1 MNLLILKINKYM
13 KTLNQY
19 IKESLLCKAIYNE
32 SILDD
37 EEDLI
42 NNSSIEIIEK
52 FIKDNYNV
60 TGKLD
65 IKESNNIYVV
75 NCDSYVRIKNDKTT
89 QLTNDFFE
97 WGVVKGNFNC
107 SYCKSLKSLKGAP
120 KEVGKV
126 FDCFGCDSLKD
137 LTGAPKEV
145 GGNFECIN
153 CKSLKSLQGAPK
165 KVGRDFSCSSC
176 KSLKSLKGAPEK
188 VGGCFYCYGCGA
200 QFTEDDVKKV
210 SKVKGKIIV

>member
-1 MNLLILKINKYM
+1 M

-65 IKESNNIYVV
+65 IKESNNIY
-75 NCDSYVRIKNDKTT
+75 I
-89 QLTNDFFE
+89 
-97 WGVVKGNFNC
+97 
-107 SYCKSLKSLKGAP
+107 
-120 KEVGKV
+120 
-126 FDCFGCDSLKD
+126 
-137 LTGAPKEV
+137 
-145 GGNFECIN
+145 
-153 CKSLKSLQGAPK
+153 
-165 KVGRDFSCSSC
+165 
-176 KSLKSLKGAPEK
+176 
-188 VGGCFYCYGCGA
+188 
-200 QFTEDDVKKV
+200 
-210 SKVKGKIIV
+210 